1 MDNDSL
7 VKWVFLCTIMYIFL
21 NNVYI
26 EFVVAIGLARMGRC
40 IFTKM
45 CMLHTQLRTFFEN
58 YVLKIHWPVQT
69 HPTAIAKTM

>member
-7 VKWVFLCTIMYIFL
+7 VKWVFLCTIMYNFL

-26 EFVVAIGLARMGRC
+26 EFVVAIGWARMGRC

-45 CMLHTQLRTFFEN
+45 SVLNTQLFTFFEN

-69 HPTAIAKTM
+69 HPTATAKSM